1 MAAGDTA
8 LIKRLT
14 DLLEPVVEDH
24 GLELAELQFRREAPG
39 WVLRLVLDS
48 EQGVGIDDC
57 ARVSREV
64 SHLLEVEDPIEQA
77 FHLEVSSPGLDRPLK
92 REQDYRRCRGKRA
105 KIVCR
110 APIAEQTVFIGE
122 LGELL
127 AGVVTVVTE
136 ETGPVAIPLENIRRA
151 RLIVEW

>member
-1 MAAGDTA
+1 MATGNPA

-14 DLLEPVVEDH
+14 DLLEPVVADY

-39 WVLRLVLDS
+39 WVLRLVLDG
-48 EQGVGIDDC
+48 EHGVGIDEC

-64 SHLLEVEDPIEQA
+64 SHLLEVEDPIEQP

-92 REQDYRRCRGKRA
+92 RERDYQRCRGKKA

-110 APIAEQTVFIGE
+110 QPLDEQTVFIGE

-127 AGVVTVVTE
+127 DGVVTITTE
-136 ETGPVAIPLENIRRA
+136 SGPTAIPLENIRRA
-151 RLIVEW
+151 RLVVEW